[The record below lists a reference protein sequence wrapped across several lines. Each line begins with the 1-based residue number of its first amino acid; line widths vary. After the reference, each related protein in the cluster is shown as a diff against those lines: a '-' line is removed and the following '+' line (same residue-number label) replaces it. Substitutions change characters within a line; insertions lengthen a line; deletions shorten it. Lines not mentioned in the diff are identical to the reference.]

1 MSAPPRSRSGV
12 LLRTLVV
19 VGIGTT
25 VLALT
30 GLALSRFFTD
40 RPVTEL
46 ISEVDW
52 PWLALA
58 TVCVLAGTASH
69 GPRMRPLL
77 PPAPGGRR
85 PGAGA
90 LGSLYV
96 AASVLNLSFP
106 GPAGELAAAVVLGR
120 THGQRPTAVLAASL
134 HARFVAL
141 LVAAVITL
149 VALPVLD
156 IPPEVRPIAWTG
168 AGGLALGGAVLGG
181 LSFRPDVLRAL
192 SARVNA
198 RLAGVLPGPFG
209 RLFGK
214 VHQQVVLLADSLV
227 AVPRQGVRAYLWA
240 AVWSLGSL
248 LTSFTAILCAAQAF
262 GLSPEWLGTFVTL
275 CLTLIAAIALVIL
288 PGGLGSF
295 DLTLVG
301 MLVASAGLTTEE
313 AGLVLLGV
321 RVAQVASIGLAAVI
335 FLYWARQLLDADVVS
350 QMRAGSLDDPEGVG
364 PTSET

>member
-1 MSAPPRSRSGV
+1 MSAPPRSPGRV
-12 LLRTLVV
+12 LLRTLLV
-19 VGIGTT
+19 VGLGTS

-40 RPVTEL
+40 RPVVEL
-46 ISEVDW
+46 LSEVDW
-52 PWLALA
+52 AWLALA
-58 TVCVLAGTASH
+58 TLCVLAGTASH

-141 LVAAVITL
+141 LVAALITL
-149 VALPVLD
+149 AALPVLD
-156 IPPEVRPIAWTG
+156 IPSSVRPIAWAG
-168 AGGLALGGAVLGG
+168 AGGLGAGGAVLGA
-181 LSFRPDVLRAL
+181 LSFRPDLLRRL
-192 SARVNA
+192 SVRTNG
-198 RLAGVLPGPFG
+198 RLAGALPGPLG
-209 RLFGK
+209 RAFGK
-214 VHQQVVLLADSLV
+214 VHLQVLQLSDSLA
-227 AVPRQGVRAYLWA
+227 AVPRQGLWAYLWA
-240 AVWSLGSL
+240 AAWSLGSL
-248 LTSFTAILCAAQAF
+248 VASFTAILCAAQAF
-262 GLSPEWLGTFVTL
+262 GLSPAWLGTFVTL
-275 CLTLIAAIALVIL
+275 CLTLIAAIALILL

-301 MLVASAGLTTEE
+301 MLVASAGLTAEE

-321 RVAQVASIGLAAVI
+321 RVAQVASIALAAVV
-335 FLYWARQLLDADVVS
+335 FLYWARQLLDAEVVAR
-350 QMRAGSLDDPEGVG
+350 MRAGALHDGPPGDP
-364 PTSET
+364 P